1 MPATSMVQPVTPSV
15 TTKTHREVAP
25 LDNGDRL
32 CAGEFLRRYEAM
44 PEVKKAELIQGIVF
58 MASPVRVSHHGEPDG
73 LIQTWLGT
81 YSSFVEDVRHVTNTT
96 VKLDPDNIPQ
106 PDALLFRVGGTAAVD
121 EQDYLSGP
129 PELVVEIA
137 ASSVSRDAGM
147 KRDSYRRAGVREYLL
162 WRIDDAA
169 IDWWYLDEQEGD
181 WCPIEPTA
189 EAGHLESREFPGLVL
204 NVEAALRLDS
214 KGVLETLRVAL
225 EG

>member
-1 MPATSMVQPVTPSV
+1 MSATSMVQPVTPSV
-15 TTKTHREVAP
+15 TTKTHLGVAP

-44 PEVKKAELIQGIVF
+44 PEVKKAELIQGIVYLGT
-58 MASPVRVSHHGEPDG
+58 AVRCWGHGIPDG
-73 LIQTWLGT
+73 LAQGWLGNYAAYT
-81 YSSFVEDVRHVTNTT
+81 EGVEHVTSTT

-106 PDALLFRVGGTAAVD
+106 PDGLLFRSGGNATVD

-137 ASSVSRDAGM
+137 ASSVSRDSGM

-162 WRIDDAA
+162 WRVDDAA

-181 WCPIEPTA
+181 WCSIEAAA
-189 EAGHLESREFPGLVL
+189 ETGCLESREFPGLVL
-204 NVEAALRLDS
+204 DVAAALAMDS
-214 KGVLETLRVAL
+214 KAVLGTLRTAL